1 MDGLKYCHDSGI
13 CHRDLK
19 PENLLLDKDFNL
31 KIADFGF
38 ARLIEDKDEDGKL
51 FTCLGTAGYMAPE
64 QHQKKPYEG
73 EKIDIF
79 AAGVILFVM
88 VAAHPPFDKAI
99 PRNSTYKFIGGGR
112 NDLFWKAMSKNKE

>member
-64 QHQKKPYEG
+64 
-73 EKIDIF
+73 
-79 AAGVILFVM
+79 
-88 VAAHPPFDKAI
+88 
-99 PRNSTYKFIGGGR
+99 
-112 NDLFWKAMSKNKE
+112 